1 MFIPHEIIICTEVGS
16 RNLGK
21 NKANPTHYL
30 NQNVTD
36 GVEAKILAEDYLS
49 AQISQSETL
58 VWDAPYQ
65 VNELNYNGETYWSV
79 TLWVDTPGTCPLN
92 AS

>member
-1 MFIPHEIIICTEVGS
+1 MFIPHEIIIGTEVGS

-30 NQNVTD
+30 NQNVED
-36 GVEAKILAEDYLS
+36 EVEAKILAEDYLS
-49 AQISQSETL
+49 SQLSQNQTL

-65 VNELNYNGETYWSV
+65 VDKLSYDGKAYWSV

-92 AS
+92 PS